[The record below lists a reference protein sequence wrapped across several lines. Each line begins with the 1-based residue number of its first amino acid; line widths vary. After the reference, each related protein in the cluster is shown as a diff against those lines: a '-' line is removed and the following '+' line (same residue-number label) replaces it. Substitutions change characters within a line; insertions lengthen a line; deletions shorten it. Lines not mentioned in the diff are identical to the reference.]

1 MTVSPTTTWTPEQA
15 RVIAHTTGNILVSAA
30 AGAGKT
36 AVLTERCIRLLTH
49 EDENI
54 RTSVDRLLVLTFTEA
69 AAGEMAQRIGSKL
82 EGALT
87 DDRLG
92 ARQRGVLREQLIC
105 LGHAQI
111 STIHSFCGWILRN
124 YYAQIGLDPT
134 YKIIEQQE
142 YQLLEQEVL
151 DTLCADV
158 LATPDHPHYPA
169 FTCALEVLADFDLEK
184 LRGYIQQ
191 AANVRSSIPDPDR
204 WAQAS
209 LAHFTPDGTR
219 GCIFAAMKVLARE
232 ISQILEVVA
241 QNEVITRRREAT
253 KAADT
258 MAQFVQEWGEYARAL
273 DEAATCGDWSALK
286 QAWDT
291 LQANKRLEWD
301 RWNKSDND
309 CKDLKQYVWDDVKEL
324 ISKGL
329 VPRWLQQAKTDIA
342 LDAYT
347 RQLLQQHDVVQA
359 FLELVTLFESRMEA
373 QKVQRNVR
381 YFNDLERLAYKLL
394 QNPDVQKSLRS
405 KYDYVLI
412 DEFQDT
418 SPLQEAILRAV
429 ARDETDRGNLFIV
442 GDIKQSIY
450 AFRAAE
456 PQLFLDYQQRWQKS
470 AQGASTAILPH
481 NFRSQPRLLEG
492 MNQLFGRLMAPET
505 CGIDYRQGHAFAYLP
520 PAESGADDPKLLL
533 NGVPIELHIYCPK
546 TAARQG
552 EIQEDDTSED
562 EIADDVTETRADAQE
577 ANLIADLIQQLIA
590 QQPLIQLKSAPPRKL
605 EYRDIVILLRSAKT
619 KASDIKKIL
628 EKHGIPVHAHE
639 GQGYYNTLEIRQ
651 VVALLQVLDHTD
663 QDVPLMGAL
672 ISPFGR
678 FTYTELAQINLETR
692 TSEYPSLYSRL
703 SAYRQQGANLELR
716 GRLENFFADIERFR
730 TWIRTLPLHEALTAI
745 LRDSNFL
752 LWQKGLP
759 DGSSRQ
765 ANLEKLID
773 IARKYSN
780 FKQQGLSR
788 LLVFIDKLKKLEM
801 EEGEASVLSEAEN
814 VVRIMTTHKSKGLEF
829 PVVIVAQCNNKRRTK
844 YPEVRI
850 SREYG
855 VAPLFAAADNTWQET
870 ILTKL
875 HDAQQNL
882 RDLQE
887 ELRVFY
893 VAATRAS
900 HKLIFTAKYDTISKK
915 KTESLPKLEPL
926 RTYYQQFPG
935 PIPLALYDDSQPIIN
950 SLIYALSQSEY
961 KTQWSMDN
969 QPRANADFTVT
980 IHPQSQTVAPELAV
994 SQDHLLPAEPIP
1006 TPAEM
1011 SEIFARL
1018 DYVYPH
1024 LAQTLQPAMATVSTL
1039 KSMVTTDPD
1048 ADIVTTPSSPKI
1060 DISYPYEYRQQAQRF
1075 ERGPDGATERGELPA
1090 VIDARQRGT
1099 ATHRI
1104 LECLRFANLHT
1115 TNPAV
1120 YDTEV
1125 AELLRLGLISP
1136 NDHELA
1142 DHAGIRWFLQQDI
1155 AQALYP
1161 KAHNLPLLTHTGP
1174 QLYREL
1180 PFSLPLPAAALPNSP
1195 PEENLSPL
1203 DCLTVRGVID
1213 AVVIQPE
1220 GAVIMDYKTDQAH
1233 LVDQHLPVYQQQLR
1247 YYARAIEQI
1256 AGIPVNRAHLI
1267 FLTARWIETLAGEAL
1282 HQGL

>member
-49 EDENI
+49 EDENV
-54 RTSVDRLLVLTFTEA
+54 RTNVDRLLVLTFTEA
-69 AAGEMAQRIGSKL
+69 AAGEMAQRIGQKL
-82 EGALT
+82 EGALS
-87 DDRLG
+87 DERLG
-92 ARQRGVLREQLIC
+92 GLQRSALREQLIC
-105 LGHAQI
+105 LGQAHI

-158 LATPDHPHYPA
+158 LATAEHPNYPA
-169 FTCALEVLADFDLEK
+169 FTRVLEVLADFDLEK
-184 LRGYIQQ
+184 LCGYIQQ
-191 AANVRSSIPDPDR
+191 AANVRSSIPDPEG
-204 WAQAS
+204 WAKDS
-209 LAHFTPDGTR
+209 LARFTPDGAQA
-219 GCIFAAMKVLARE
+219 CILAAAKVLARE
-232 ISQILEVVA
+232 ILLVLEVA
-241 QNEVITRRREAT
+241 TQNEVITRQHGAT

-258 MAQFVQEWGEYARAL
+258 LAGFAQEWGEYARAL
-273 DEAATCGDWSALK
+273 DEAATRSDWSALN

-291 LQANKRLEWD
+291 LQANKLLPWS
-301 RWNKSDND
+301 RWSTQNNI
-309 CKDLKQYVWDDVKEL
+309 CQDLKEYLWDDVKEL
-324 ISKGL
+324 INKGI
-329 VPRWLQQAKTDIA
+329 VPRWLQQAKADIT
-342 LDAYT
+342 LDAYAH
-347 RQLLQQHDVVQA
+347 QLLQQHEVVQA
-359 FLELVTLFESRMEA
+359 FLELVTLYETRMEA

-456 PQLFLDYQQRWQKS
+456 PQLFLDYQQRWQQS
-470 AQGASTAILPH
+470 AHAGSTATLPH

-492 MNQLFGRLMAPET
+492 MNQLFGRLMAPDT
-505 CGIDYRQGHAFAYLP
+505 CGIDYRNGHAFAYLP
-520 PAESGADDPKLLL
+520 PAGTGADDPKLLT
-533 NGVPIELHIYCPK
+533 GVPIELHIYCPK
-546 TAARQG
+546 TAAQQG
-552 EIQEDDTSED
+552 DIQEDDTTED
-562 EIADDVTETRADAQE
+562 ELADDLTATRADAQE
-577 ANLIADLIQQLIA
+577 ANLIAELIQQLIA
-590 QQPLIQLKSAPPRKL
+590 QQPLIKINSAPPRKL

-619 KASDIKKIL
+619 KANDIKKIL

-651 VVALLQVLDHTD
+651 VIALLQVLDHTD

-678 FTYTELAQINLETR
+678 FTYTELAQINLEAR
-692 TSEYPSLYSRL
+692 TADYPSLYSRL
-703 SAYRQQGANLELR
+703 STYRQQGANLELR

-814 VVRIMTTHKSKGLEF
+814 VVRIMTIHKSKGLEF
-829 PVVIVAQCNNKRRTK
+829 PVVIVAQCNKQRNTK

-855 VAPLFAAADNTWQET
+855 VAPLFAAADNTWQAT

-915 KTESLPKLEPL
+915 KTESIPKMEPL
-926 RTYYQQFPG
+926 RKYYQQLPG
-935 PIPLALYDDSQPIIN
+935 PIPMSLYDDSQPIIN
-950 SLIYALSQSEY
+950 SLIYALSPLEY
-961 KTQWSMDN
+961 KTQWPNTPMCSEV
-969 QPRANADFTVT
+969 DFTVS
-980 IHPQSQTVAPELAV
+980 IHPQPQTTAPEAV
-994 SQDHLLPAEPIP
+994 AQQDYARPAEPIP
-1006 TPAEM
+1006 SVPELHD
-1011 SEIFARL
+1011 IFARL

-1024 LAQTLQPAMATVSTL
+1024 LAHTLEPAMATVSTL
-1039 KSMVTTDPD
+1039 KSMIASDPD
-1048 ADIVTTPSSPKI
+1048 ADTVTTPAGPKI
-1060 DISYPYEYRQQAQRF
+1060 EISYPYEYRQQAQRTIR
-1075 ERGPDGATERGELPA
+1075 EPTGTTQRGELPA

-1104 LECLRFANLHT
+1104 LECLRFANLST
-1115 TNPAV
+1115 ASAGA
-1120 YDTEV
+1120 YDAEV
-1125 AELLRLGLISP
+1125 AELLRLGKISP

-1161 KAHNLPLLTHTGP
+1161 KECGLPLLAHSGP
-1174 QLYREL
+1174 QIYREL
-1180 PFSLPLPAAALPNSP
+1180 PFSLSLSDPLEPESP
-1195 PEENLSPL
+1195 PEANLSPL

-1220 GAVIMDYKTDQAH
+1220 GAVIMDYKTDQPH
-1233 LVDQHLPVYQQQLR
+1233 LVDEHLPVYQQQLR

-1256 AGIPVNRAHLI
+1256 AGISVQRAHLI
-1267 FLTARWIETLAGEAL
+1267 FLSARRIETLDRAAL
-1282 HQGL
+1282 LHSL

>member
-1 MTVSPTTTWTPEQA
+1 MTVSPNTTWTPEQA

-49 EDENI
+49 EDENV
-54 RTSVDRLLVLTFTEA
+54 RTNVDRLLVLTFTEA
-69 AAGEMAQRIGSKL
+69 AAGEMAQRIGQKL
-82 EGALT
+82 EGALS
-87 DDRLG
+87 DERLG
-92 ARQRGVLREQLIC
+92 GLQRSALREQLIC
-105 LGHAQI
+105 LGQAHI

-158 LATPDHPHYPA
+158 LATAEHPNYPA
-169 FTCALEVLADFDLEK
+169 FTRALEVLADFDLEK

-191 AANVRSSIPDPDR
+191 AANVRSSIPDPEG
-204 WAQAS
+204 WAKDS
-209 LAHFTPDGTR
+209 LARFTPDGAQA
-219 GCIFAAMKVLARE
+219 CILAAAKVLARE
-232 ISQILEVVA
+232 ILLVLEVA
-241 QNEVITRRREAT
+241 TQNEVITRQHGAT

-258 MAQFVQEWGEYARAL
+258 LAGFAQEWGEYARAL
-273 DEAATCGDWSALK
+273 DEAATRSDWSALN

-291 LQANKRLEWD
+291 LQANKLLPWS
-301 RWNKSDND
+301 RWSTQKNI
-309 CKDLKQYVWDDVKEL
+309 CQDLKEYLWDDVKEL
-324 ISKGL
+324 INKGI
-329 VPRWLQQAKTDIA
+329 VPRWLQQAKADIT
-342 LDAYT
+342 LDAYAH
-347 RQLLQQHDVVQA
+347 QLLQQHEVVQA
-359 FLELVTLFESRMEA
+359 FLELVTLYETRMEA

-456 PQLFLDYQQRWQKS
+456 PQLFLDYQQRWQQS
-470 AQGASTAILPH
+470 AHAGSTATLPH

-492 MNQLFGRLMAPET
+492 MNQLFGRLMAPDT
-505 CGIDYRQGHAFAYLP
+505 CGIDYRNGHAFAYLP
-520 PAESGADDPKLLL
+520 PAGTGADDPKLLT
-533 NGVPIELHIYCPK
+533 GVPIELHIYCPK
-546 TAARQG
+546 TAAQQG
-552 EIQEDDTSED
+552 DIQEDDTTED
-562 EIADDVTETRADAQE
+562 ELADDLTATRADAQE
-577 ANLIADLIQQLIA
+577 ANLIAELIQQLIA
-590 QQPLIQLKSAPPRKL
+590 QQPLIKLKSAPPRKL

-651 VVALLQVLDHTD
+651 VIALLQVLDHTD

-678 FTYTELAQINLETR
+678 FTYTELAQLNLEAR
-692 TSEYPSLYSRL
+692 TAEYPSLYSRL
-703 SAYRQQGANLELR
+703 STYRQQGANLELR

-814 VVRIMTTHKSKGLEF
+814 VVRIMTIHKSKGLEF
-829 PVVIVAQCNNKRRTK
+829 PVVIVAQCNKQRNTK

-855 VAPLFAAADNTWQET
+855 VAPLFAAADNTWQAT

-882 RDLQE
+882 CDLQE

-900 HKLIFTAKYDTISKK
+900 HKLIFTAKYATLSETKGKYID
-915 KTESLPKLEPL
+915 KLEPL
-926 RTYYQQFPG
+926 RAYYQQFPD

-950 SLIYALSQSEY
+950 SLIYALSKSEY
-961 KTQWSMDN
+961 NTQWSSVAKAGTD
-969 QPRANADFTVT
+969 ANFTVS
-980 IHPQSQTVAPELAV
+980 IHPQSPTMV
-994 SQDHLLPAEPIP
+994 SDVTAFQEYSLPAEAIP
-1006 TPAEM
+1006 TPIEL

-1024 LAQTLQPAMATVSTL
+1024 LAHTLEPAMATVSTL
-1039 KSMVTTDPD
+1039 KSMIASDPD
-1048 ADIVTTPSSPKI
+1048 ADTVTTPAGPKI
-1060 DISYPYEYRQQAQRF
+1060 DISYPYEYRQQAQRL
-1075 ERGPDGATERGELPA
+1075 EREPDGVTERGELPA

-1104 LECLRFANLHT
+1104 LECLRFANLQT
-1115 TNPAV
+1115 ASTSA
-1120 YDTEV
+1120 YEAEV
-1125 AELLRLGLISP
+1125 GDLLRLGKISP

-1142 DHAGIRWFLQQDI
+1142 DHAGIRWFLQQEI
-1155 AQALYP
+1155 AQALYSI
-1161 KAHNLPLLTHTGP
+1161 NRSLPLLTHPGP

-1180 PFSLPLPAAALPNSP
+1180 PFSLPLPPEAQPDSV
-1195 PEENLSPL
+1195 PEENPSPL

-1220 GAVIMDYKTDQAH
+1220 GAVIMDYKTDQPH
-1233 LVDQHLPVYQQQLR
+1233 LVDQHLPIYQQQLR

-1256 AGIPVNRAHLI
+1256 AGIPVTQAHLI
-1267 FLTARWIETLAGEAL
+1267 FLTARRIETLAGEAL